1 MGIRAVGI
9 AAVLAGAVVAG
20 AVGTAACTVPVQG
33 TPAPDTAAVSS
44 AAPSPSPAPAPGAQ
58 ESTYR
63 DEQGR
68 FAIVPPPGWPLEVQ
82 GRGKFAAAFVDP
94 ELSVSAGAQFRAN
107 VNVVVGPADGG
118 LAGVVASTRLEY
130 ESLDRHRA
138 TADGPLTLSDGSP
151 AHLLAGIV
159 PEPTSGVVLQYLEVI
174 AVHGGTE
181 AVLVTGTALPGTWD
195 RYGPVFETSLRSL
208 TVAT

>member
-1 MGIRAVGI
+1 MGVRALGI
-9 AAVLAGAVVAG
+9 AVVVAG

-33 TPAPDTAAVSS
+33 TPAPDTAAVAG
-44 AAPSPSPAPAPGAQ
+44 AAPSPSPARPPDAQ
-58 ESTYR
+58 ESAYR

-82 GRGKFAAAFVDP
+82 GQGKFAAAFVDP
-94 ELSVSAGAQFRAN
+94 ELSVSSGAQFRAN
-107 VNVVVGPADGG
+107 INVIVGPADGG

-130 ESLDRHRA
+130 ESFARHR
-138 TADGPLTLSDGSP
+138 TVADEPLTLPDGSP

-159 PEPTSGVVLQYLEVI
+159 PEPSSGVVLQYVEVI
-174 AVHGGTE
+174 AIHGGTD

-195 RYGPVFETSLRSL
+195 RYGPVFQTSLRSL